1 MDNAF
6 AVRRRR
12 GPSGR
17 YCIVDADSFTP
28 FYHKCSFSKRYW
40 DFLVAVRM
48 ESRKQLGCRG
58 KFNGRTKY
66 SHNYGFNQEF
76 FLYLH
81 YKLGPHLDEDQ
92 LLLLQHS
99 SMKPMK
105 VTDPDLSNR
114 NKRVREKHSI
124 FRAVEEPAIK
134 RIRESCG
141 ILGVANPDP
150 APSLSEGY

>member
-1 MDNAF
+1 
-6 AVRRRR
+6 
-12 GPSGR
+12 
-17 YCIVDADSFTP
+17 
-28 FYHKCSFSKRYW
+28 
-40 DFLVAVRM
+40 M

-76 FLYLH
+76 FLYLQ

-114 NKRVREKHSI
+114 NKRVREKHTI

-134 RIRESCG
+134 RIRDSCG
-141 ILGVANPDP
+141 ILGVVNPDP
-150 APSLSEGY
+150 APSLKDIDAGNAKPSKLLPLYSPLIILRKVITILMAWTMLLL